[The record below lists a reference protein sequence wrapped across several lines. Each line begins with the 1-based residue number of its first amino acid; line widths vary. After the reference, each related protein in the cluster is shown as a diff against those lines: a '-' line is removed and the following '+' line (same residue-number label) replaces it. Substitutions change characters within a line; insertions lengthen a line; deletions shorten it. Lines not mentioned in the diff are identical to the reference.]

1 VILNI
6 MKSLTFLRAEENDK
20 KNRFEK
26 WQGFLNLTENKM
38 VISDLFWMTI
48 CKFFLKRSA
57 ELDNVQGVLEKRI
70 AKNFINFFIR
80 IDDKYEKDDFFKKY
94 FDILSQ
100 AVFYALFYAYPKS
113 RQLFNDELKHKLIE
127 LFSEKFTGIKIS
139 STQVR
144 L

>member
-1 VILNI
+1 

-26 WQGFLNLTENKM
+26 WHGFLKIAENKM

-94 FDILSQ
+94 FDILS
-100 AVFYALFYAYPKS
+100 
-113 RQLFNDELKHKLIE
+113 
-127 LFSEKFTGIKIS
+127 
-139 STQVR
+139 
-144 L
+144 